1 MQIKSGNI
9 IVENFRGMS
18 AGQQTEVVFTVLC
31 GVSITAGFILSQ
43 AGIISHFTER
53 LFYVFA
59 YLTGGYFGFIH
70 SVRYMLKRKLNIDV
84 LMILAAIGAAFI
96 DSWLE
101 GAILLFLFSLSHAL
115 QHFALSKSRKEIR
128 ALMNLRPEK
137 ALVRFNDGSEE
148 LKDVEDLKIGDR
160 IVVKPGERI
169 PIDGEVVSGTS
180 SVDQSTITGES
191 LPVNKTKGD
200 ELFAATMNQNG
211 VLEVKVTRLAGE
223 TTLAKIIR
231 MVEEAQSEKAE
242 TQRFLDKFEPKYAG
256 GVILSVIAVILIP
269 WLIFSQEFEP
279 VFYRAMTLLVVA
291 SPCALIISTP
301 ASILSAIARS
311 AKGGVLFKGG
321 TYLEQAAVINTF
333 AFDKTGT
340 LTTGRSEVSD
350 IISFNSFSDREV
362 LSFAASAEEH
372 SEHHIAAAILRKA
385 EKDGIKPPRAENV
398 QAEIGKGIVASLNGS
413 VIKVGNQKLF
423 ESEKTQLKPDE
434 LNQFEKIEN
443 EGKTVIFVAHDNEI
457 IGLIS
462 IADQIRPEAAE
473 SIQKLRDLGIKD
485 IVIISGDTEKV
496 AKAVGKQLNIENVY
510 AGLLPDQKV
519 EVIKRFAK
527 EKQIA
532 MVGDGVN
539 DAPALAAS
547 NIGIAMGAAGTD
559 VALETADIVLMSD
572 DLNRLPWLIDL
583 ARRSRTVV
591 WQNIIFSLSVIA
603 LLVGSVFLFEMPLTL
618 GVIAHEGSTLLV
630 VLNGLRLLQ

>member
-1 MQIKSGNI
+1 MKIRSGNFI
-9 IVENFRGMS
+9 ISNFLGMS
-18 AGQQTEVVFTVLC
+18 GGQQREVILTFLC
-31 GVSITAGFILSQ
+31 GVAIITGYIL
-43 AGIISHFTER
+43 AFADLISHSTER
-53 LFYVFA
+53 YFYVFA
-59 YLTGGYFGFIH
+59 YLTGGYHGFIH
-70 SVRYMLKRKLNIDV
+70 SVRYMLRRKLNIDV
-84 LMILAAIGAAFI
+84 LMILAAIGAAII

-137 ALVRFNDGSEE
+137 ALVRLDDGTEE
-148 LKDVEDLKIGDR
+148 LKNVDDLNIGDR

-169 PIDGEVVSGTS
+169 PIDGEVISGTS

-191 LPVNKTKGD
+191 IPVRKSIGD
-200 ELFAATMNQNG
+200 PLFAATMNQNG
-211 VLEVKVTRLAGE
+211 VLEIKVTRRAGE

-231 MVEEAQSEKAE
+231 MVEEAQSEKAQ

-256 GVILSVIAVILIP
+256 GVILTVIALILIP
-269 WLIFSQEFEP
+269 WLVFSHEFEP

-301 ASILSAIARS
+301 ASILSAIASS
-311 AKGGVLFKGG
+311 AKAGVLFKGG

-350 IISFNSFSDREV
+350 IITFNSYTENEV

-372 SEHHIAAAILRKA
+372 SEHHIGAAILRKA
-385 EKDGIKPPRAENV
+385 EKTGIKPPRAENV
-398 QAEIGKGIVASLNGS
+398 RAEIGKGIIADLNGS

-423 ESEKTQLKPDE
+423 EQEKELLKPDE
-434 LNQFEKIEN
+434 LSRFEQLEN
-443 EGKTVIFVAHDNEI
+443 EGKTVILVSRDERL
-457 IGLIS
+457 IGMIS
-462 IADQIRPEAAE
+462 IADQVRPEAAE
-473 SIQKLRDLGIKD
+473 AIQKLKDLGIND
-485 IVIISGDTEKV
+485 FAIITGDTETV
-496 AKAVGKQLNIENVY
+496 AKNVGSQLKIENVH

-519 EVIKRFAK
+519 EVIKRFTK

-583 ARRSRTVV
+583 ARRSKKVV

-603 LLVGSVFLFEMPLTL
+603 LLVGSVFLFELPLTL
-618 GVIAHEGSTLLV
+618 GVIAHEGSTLIV

>member
-1 MQIKSGNI
+1 
-9 IVENFRGMS
+9 MS
-18 AGQQTEVVFTVLC
+18 AGQQQEVLLTFLC
-31 GVSITAGFILSQ
+31 GVSIIAGYILAAFDFIGHS
-43 AGIISHFTER
+43 AER
-53 LFYVFA
+53 YFYMFA
-59 YLTGGYFGFIH
+59 YLTGGYHGFVH
-70 SVRYMLKRKLNIDV
+70 SVRYLLRMKLNIDV
-84 LMILAAIGAAFI
+84 LMILAAIGAAII

-148 LKDVEDLKIGDR
+148 LKDVEDLIIGDR

-191 LPVNKTKGD
+191 MPVNKTKGD

-443 EGKTVIFVAHDNEI
+443 EGKTVIFVAYDDQV